1 MKQIL
6 ITFLLLIS
14 ASVAFAQESHYHRGL
29 RSQDTKY
36 VLTQE
41 PRFNG
46 VGIYWSRTRNVDDVA
61 IIHETHEDSVAR
73 IRAFTKLCEKAYD
86 AYEAKDYYHTIVYG
100 DSALAKRFHTPDLY
114 YFMGV
119 SFEYYGDYKN
129 ADWAYKNAMKSG
141 YTKVPGAYPEFKARM
156 KQRKAE
162 EKLRKKEE
170 KQKAKTERNKIE

>member
-6 ITFLLLIS
+6 ISFLLMTS
-14 ASVAFAQESHYHRGL
+14 ASITFAQESHYHRAL
-29 RSQDTKY
+29 RSQDTEY

-46 VGIYWSRTRNVDDVA
+46 SGMFWSRTRNVDDVT
-61 IIHETHEDSVAR
+61 IGKETHEDSVAR
-73 IRAFTKLCEKAYD
+73 VSAFTILCRKAYD
-86 AYEAKDYYHTIVYG
+86 AYEVKDYYHTIVYG
-100 DSALAKRFHTPDLY
+100 DSALAKRYHTPDLY

-129 ADWAYKNAMKSG
+129 ADWAYKQAMKSG
-141 YTKVPGAYPEFKARM
+141 YSKAFGEYPEFKARM

-162 EKLRKKEE
+162 EKQRKKEE
-170 KQKAKTERNKIE
+170 KKRLKEK

>member
-6 ITFLLLIS
+6 ISFLLLTS
-14 ASVAFAQESHYHRGL
+14 ASVAIAQESHYHRGL
-29 RSQDTKY
+29 RSQDTEY

-41 PRFNG
+41 PHFNG
-46 VGIYWSRTRNVDDVA
+46 SGMFWSRTRNVDDVTIA
-61 IIHETHEDSVAR
+61 NETHEDSIAR
-73 IRAFTKLCEKAYD
+73 VRAFASLCRKAYD
-86 AYEAKDYYHTIVYG
+86 AYEVKDYYHTIVYG
-100 DSALAKRFHTPDLY
+100 DSALTKRYHTPDLY

-141 YTKVPGAYPEFKARM
+141 YTKVPTAYPDFKARM

-162 EKLRKKEE
+162 EKQRKKE
-170 KQKAKTERNKIE
+170 